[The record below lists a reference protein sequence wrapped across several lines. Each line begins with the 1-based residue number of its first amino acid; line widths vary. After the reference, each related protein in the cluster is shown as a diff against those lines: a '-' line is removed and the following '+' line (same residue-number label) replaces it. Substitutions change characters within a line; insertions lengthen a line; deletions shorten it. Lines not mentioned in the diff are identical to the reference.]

1 MYPIEFF
8 WRAASRHPDRIALI
22 HPGGTVDYRTLARKV
37 GERATHLIAIDPTL
51 GSLVCVGAA
60 NRVDHLVTI
69 LAVLAAGKVWVPLN
83 PRNGDPELKRIVDF
97 VDDALVVADRSMI
110 DRLAGLGTTPHAIEA
125 MVGDAAGAGTSDL
138 PMGQRP
144 SLAIALDQTQAVKFT
159 GGTTGAPKGVLQP
172 LRAWNTN
179 IVTQSHHLALTPQ
192 DRYLVAAP
200 LTHGTSTY
208 MLPLLANG
216 GALIFPEE
224 AKPAG
229 LLDAA
234 ERHGAT
240 LFFSPPTLILALA
253 DEQRHAPRD
262 LASLRCIV
270 YGGAPMRPEQIRSSQ
285 AVFGD
290 VICTCYGQTEAPQM
304 IAFLAPNDMRGGDL
318 AAVGFP
324 TLMTQVAILDGEGA
338 AVPVGTPGEIAVRGD
353 LVMTGYMKAE
363 AETRKVFVGG
373 WLKTGD
379 GGSIDERGCLFLGD
393 RIRDVIISG
402 GFNVYPSDVE
412 TVLTQH
418 PAVADCSVVG
428 IPDAKW
434 GEAVQ
439 AAVKI
444 RKDYPLDL
452 AEMTAF
458 LKRELGSVKAPK
470 EIHVFEDLPRSPV
483 GKVLKSAIR
492 DEIAR
497 RRG

>member
-8 WRAASRHPDRIALI
+8 WRAASRYPDRVALI
-22 HPGGTVDYRTLARKV
+22 HPRGTTDYRTLARNV
-37 GERATHLIAIDPTL
+37 GERAAHLMAIDPTL

-60 NRVDHLVTI
+60 NSVDHLVTI
-69 LAVLAAGKVWVPLN
+69 LAVLAAGKVWAPLN

-97 VDDALVVADRSMI
+97 LDDALVVADRSMI
-110 DRLAGLGTTPHAIEA
+110 DRVAGLGTKPRLIEE
-125 MVGDAAGAGTSDL
+125 MVGEAAGSTAADL
-138 PMGQRP
+138 PMGPRP
-144 SLAIALDQTQAVKFT
+144 SLAISLDHTQAVKFT

-172 LRAWNTN
+172 LRAWNAN

-234 ERHGAT
+234 ERHRAS

-253 DEQRHAPRD
+253 DEQRRAPRD
-262 LASLRCIV
+262 LAALRYIV

-285 AVFGD
+285 EVFGK

-304 IAFLAPNDMRGGDL
+304 IAFLAP
-318 AAVGFP
+318 P
-324 TLMTQVAILDGEGA
+324 
-338 AVPVGTPGEIAVRGD
+338 
-353 LVMTGYMKAE
+353 E

-434 GEAVQ
+434 GEIVQ

-444 RKDYPLDL
+444 RKDHPLDL

-470 EIHVFEDLPRSPV
+470 EIHVFEELPRSPV

-492 DEIAR
+492 DEIVR
-497 RRG
+497 RRTDTGG